1 MGKDK
6 DKGKGETRIGRVE
19 RDKKLT
25 ELRLHFEAERI
36 TYQEFQE
43 RMEKALEA
51 VTASDLAKLTADLP
65 SPGPVPLPL
74 EVRQHPMP
82 ARRRGVL
89 PVDIA
94 FWLVILTAW
103 IVILLSQHGG

>member
-6 DKGKGETRIGRVE
+6 GREIRIGRVE
-19 RDKKLT
+19 RDKTLT

-43 RMEKALEA
+43 RMEIALTA

-65 SPGPVPLPL
+65 SPGLVPLPL

-82 ARRRGVL
+82 ARRRSL
-89 PVDIA
+89 PPSGEVI

-103 IVILLSQHGG
+103 IVILLTQGGR